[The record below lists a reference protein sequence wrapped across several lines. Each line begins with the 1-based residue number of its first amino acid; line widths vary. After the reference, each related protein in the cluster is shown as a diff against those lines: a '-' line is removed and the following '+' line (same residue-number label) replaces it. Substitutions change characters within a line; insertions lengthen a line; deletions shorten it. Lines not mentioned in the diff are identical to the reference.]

1 MIIFNYLKNVFI
13 LLLMAPGNFLLLTF
27 FPMWVGA
34 QVPHKDSLQRERY
47 IEPMARF
54 ITLKLSQ
61 SSEVEILGVNDGQN
75 KVELFPN
82 VKSTTHLSFA
92 YRFIFFSLK
101 YSPKFLPG
109 NDDDAIRGVSKVG
122 GFSFGFN
129 FRHWQQELSFSKTKG
144 YYLSNTKDF
153 DPDWT
158 NGQPYTQFP
167 QLVYSNYE
175 GITGYNFNPNFSVAA
190 AATQSARQLRSAGSF
205 IPIALYRYYKI
216 DDKTA
221 LTGNQTSQR
230 SNNFEFL
237 LGAGYHYTYVLKE
250 AFYISAGATPG
261 VGFVYSR
268 LFTRS
273 VAETIRSTQNNA
285 IFRLS
290 GRAGIGYNGPRF
302 FIGAYMRFSVS
313 DYKEEGTQAIVNN
326 DRITLQGFI
335 GYRLNAPK
343 WMRENVDKISAKAGM
358 K

>member
-1 MIIFNYLKNVFI
+1 MFFTKI
-13 LLLMAPGNFLLLTF
+13 LLPAIL
-27 FPMWVGA
+27 PMSVFG
-34 QVPHKDSLQRERY
+34 QVTTTDSIPAVRY
-47 IEPMARF
+47 IEPMASY

-61 SSEVEILGVNDGQN
+61 SSGTEALGVNDGQN
-75 KVELFPN
+75 KIDLFPN
-82 VKSTTHLSFA
+82 TKSTTHLSFS
-92 YRFIFFSLK
+92 YRFISFSLK

-109 NDDDAIRGVSKVG
+109 NDDDDIRGKSKVG

-129 FRHWQQELSFSKTKG
+129 FRHWQQELSYTKTKG
-144 YYLSNTKDF
+144 YYLNNTKDY

-158 NGQPYTQFP
+158 NGQPYIQFP
-167 QLVYSNYE
+167 QLVYTNFE

-190 AATQSARQLRSAGSF
+190 AATQSARQLKSAGSF

-216 DDKTA
+216 DDKTE

-250 AFYISAGATPG
+250 SFYISAGATPG

-273 VAETIRSTQNNA
+273 VAETIRSSQHNA

-302 FIGAYMRFSVS
+302 FTGAYMRFSAS
-313 DYKEEGTQAIVNN
+313 SYKQEGSQAVINN
-326 DRITLQGFI
+326 DRITFQGFI

-343 WMRENVDKISAKAGM
+343 WMRENVDKIANKAGL